1 MGKPSSLVLPEDV
14 ISFKNWYIFIV
25 GKSQTAQTPKVLSFL
40 VVVAVVVFPNVKDDR
55 SIRMAGNDHVA

>member
-1 MGKPSSLVLPEDV
+1 MGKPGSLILPEDV
-14 ISFKNWYIFIV
+14 ISFKNSYIFIV

-40 VVVAVVVFPNVKDDR
+40 VVIVAVVFPNVKDEQ